1 MYTVVRVFP
10 YCRRMSWIK
19 ADRPG
24 IDLQSKQEVAI
35 KLLHLRND
43 DFRLLESE
51 AETYAA
57 LAGGTGIP
65 RVVWFG
71 EEGDY
76 YVLIPELLGPSL
88 EDLLNYCDRQF
99 SLKTTLLLAD
109 QAISRI
115 EYIHSKGFL
124 HRDVKPG
131 NFLMGL
137 GRQGN
142 ILYTIDFGLAEEVG
156 EGRPDMPSEGR
167 SFIGTRRYASI
178 NAHNGQGSNALESHE
193 ILD

>member
-1 MYTVVRVFP
+1 MDVRRNFGYPADPQPGLTVTSSAP
-10 YCRRMSWIK
+10 PSIQCI
-19 ADRPG
+19 
-24 IDLQSKQEVAI
+24 
-35 KLLHLRND
+35 D

-76 YVLIPELLGPSL
+76 YVLVHELLGPSL
-88 EDLLNYCDRQF
+88 EDLLNYCDRQVL
-99 SLKTTLLLAD
+99 LKTVLLLAD
-109 QAISRI
+109 QALSRI
-115 EYIHSKGFL
+115 EYIHSRGFL
-124 HRDVKPG
+124 HRDVKPE

-142 ILYTIDFGLAEEVG
+142 ILYTIDFGLAEDIG
-156 EGRPDMPSEGR
+156 ESRRDMPSEGG
-167 SFIGTRRYASI
+167 SFIGTRRYASS
-178 NAHNGQGSNALESHE
+178 NAHNGQGSHARGSNEM
-193 ILD
+193 